1 MTTKIRA
8 GSPSVHWPP
17 AVHPPSIGIKQ
28 KCEQYGLSLQEVTL
42 AGTHDTRP
50 SLPLS
55 LALLPPLTSSLL

>member
-1 MTTKIRA
+1 MTTEIKA
-8 GSPSVHWPP
+8 GSPSVPSP
-17 AVHPPSIGIKQ
+17 TAVHPPLIRVNRNVNSTG
-28 KCEQYGLSLQEVTL
+28 SLQEVTL